1 VRHCEPPLLLLGGET
16 ISEIASGTN
25 KNALAMTEEG
35 KNQMEIKNK
44 VAIVTGSSSGIGE
57 AVAREF
63 GREGAKVVLA
73 ARRVDKLQAL
83 AQEINSMG
91 AETLV
96 LQADLSKLEDIL
108 SLVSQTIEKFGR
120 IDILVNNAGFG
131 RLDWLEK
138 LDPVKDIQAQIDVN
152 VMGVIQTTRQVLPVM
167 MKQRAGSIINMC
179 SMAGLVAT
187 PTYSIY
193 AATKHAVHGFSEA
206 LRREVKPWGI
216 DVSLIYPGGV
226 VTEFNQH
233 AGINRKTKASTPKSM
248 LLTAEQVAEAVV
260 KLVRRPRR
268 MLVIPWQWNATVF
281 INKFIPGVV
290 DYMTINRFTI
300 PEREDELNAK

>member
-1 VRHCEPPLLLLGGET
+1 
-16 ISEIASGTN
+16 
-25 KNALAMTEEG
+25 
-35 KNQMEIKNK
+35 MEIKNK
-44 VAIVTGSSSGIGE
+44 VVIVTGASSGIGE
-57 AVAREF
+57 AAAREF
-63 GREGAKVVLA
+63 GRQGAKVVLA
-73 ARRVDKLQAL
+73 ARRVDKLQSL

-91 AETLV
+91 TETLV
-96 LQADLSKLEDIL
+96 AQADLSKLEDIQN
-108 SLVSQTIEKFGR
+108 LVSQTLEKFGR

-138 LDPVKDIQAQIDVN
+138 LDPMKDIQAQMDVN

-167 MKQRAGSIINMC
+167 MKQRSGSIINMC

-187 PTYSIY
+187 PTYTIY

-233 AGINRKTKASTPKSM
+233 AGINRKTKTSTPKFL

-268 MLVIPWQWNATVF
+268 MLVIPWQWNVTVF
-281 INKFIPGVV
+281 MNKFIPGFV
-290 DYMTINRFTI
+290 DYTTIHRFTI
-300 PEREDELNAK
+300 PEREDELNIK